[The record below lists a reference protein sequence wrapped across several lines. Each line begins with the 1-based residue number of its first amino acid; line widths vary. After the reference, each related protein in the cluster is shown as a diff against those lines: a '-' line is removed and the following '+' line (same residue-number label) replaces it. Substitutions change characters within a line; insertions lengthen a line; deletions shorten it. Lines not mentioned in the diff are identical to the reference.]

1 MISSI
6 RSLIN
11 SKFGAV
17 IALLFVGMIAIAFA
31 LGDVTGSGSFGG
43 LSGGNVARVGD
54 RNITLGELN
63 DALDNRLRAER
74 QNNPTLDMANFVE
87 GGGLDSTLEQLI
99 NRYALAEFGTRYGV
113 AVSDRL
119 IGSEIRKLP
128 GAMGLDGK
136 FSAEAFRAFAQQ
148 IGVSEQ
154 AIRDDIT
161 QNLFAQQIIPA
172 AASGPAAPDS
182 MVLPYASLVL
192 EQRSGQVA
200 SIPST
205 AFFPPTPPSETVLAK
220 YYNDNAAK
228 FTIPEKRAISY
239 AIFDKSIITAR
250 AKPSEADIAAY
261 YKANAAKYAASQTRN
276 ISQVIVPTEAAAK
289 SVVAQVTAGK
299 SLAEVAN
306 GLGLAVTTMNNV
318 AKANLAGTASPAIA
332 DAVFAAAKGTVAK
345 PARGKL
351 GWAVV
356 RVDAINQVAAKSLAA
371 ARAEIETELTKTRG
385 EEMLTEMTAE
395 IEDSF
400 ADGSTIT
407 DMAKQNGLK
416 VETSPKLLANGQNTA
431 NPGYKPIPEMQ
442 VILPAAFQLDTNGEA
457 QLVELVPGEKFAMI
471 AVADFD
477 EAAPPPLADVRP
489 IVQQQWALAE
499 GAKAARA
506 AAERIRKA
514 VDGGQP
520 LQTALSAANIQ
531 GAQIES
537 IKGTRADLSRQG
549 QQIAP
554 PVAMMFA
561 MKKGTA
567 KTLQGGG
574 NRGWYIVYLT
584 DVVKGDARGNAEM
597 LLARKQEISGL
608 LQTEYGAQL
617 IAAAA
622 KDVGVTKNDD
632 GIAELR
638 ARLTNRDGN

>member
-11 SKFGAV
+11 SKLGAL

-87 GGGLDSTLEQLI
+87 SGGLDSTLEQLI

-200 SIPST
+200 SVPST
-205 AFFPPTPPSETVLAK
+205 AFFPPNPPSEAVLVK

-239 AIFDKSIITAR
+239 AIFDKSIIAAR
-250 AKPSEADIAAY
+250 AKPTEADIAAY

-299 SLAEVAN
+299 SLADVAN

-371 ARAEIETELTKTRG
+371 ARAEIETELTKTRS

-395 IEDSF
+395 IEDAF

-416 VETSPKLLANGQNTA
+416 VETSPKLLANGQNTS

-477 EAAPPPLADVRP
+477 EAAPPPLADIRP

-499 GAKAARA
+499 GAKGARA

-514 VDGGQP
+514 IDAGQP
-520 LQTALSAANIQ
+520 LEAALTAANIQ
-531 GAQIES
+531 GAQVES

-554 PVAMMFA
+554 PIAMMFA

-567 KTLQGGG
+567 KILQGGG
-574 NRGWYIVYLT
+574 NRGWYVVYLT

-597 LLARKQEISGL
+597 LRARKQEISGL

-622 KDVGVTKNDD
+622 KDVGVKKNDD

-638 ARLTNRDGN
+638 TRLTNRDSN

>member
-74 QNNPTLDMANFVE
+74 QNNPTLDMTNFVE

-205 AFFPPTPPSETVLAK
+205 AFFPPNPPSETVLAK

>member
-31 LGDVTGSGSFGG
+31 LGDVTGSSSFGG

-161 QNLFAQQIIPA
+161 QNLFAQQIMPA

-205 AFFPPTPPSETVLAK
+205 AFFPPNPPSETVLAK

-584 DVVKGDARGNAEM
+584 DVVKGDARGNTEM

>member
-205 AFFPPTPPSETVLAK
+205 AFFPPNPPSETVLAK

-584 DVVKGDARGNAEM
+584 DVAKGDARGNTEM

>member
-11 SKFGAV
+11 SKLGAL

-31 LGDVTGSGSFGG
+31 LGDVTGSSSFGG

-136 FSAEAFRAFAQQ
+136 FSAEAFRAFAAQ

-182 MVLPYASLVL
+182 MVLPYASLIL

-205 AFFPPTPPSETVLAK
+205 AFFPPNPPSEAVLAK

-239 AIFDKSIITAR
+239 AIFDKSIIAAR

-261 YKANAAKYAASQTRN
+261 YKANSAKYAASQTRN

-289 SVVAQVTAGK
+289 SVAAQVNTGK

-306 GLGLAVTTMNNV
+306 GLGLSVTTMNNV
-318 AKANLAGTASPAIA
+318 AKANLAGTASPAVA

-356 RVDAINQVAAKSLAA
+356 RVDAINQVAAKSLVA
-371 ARAEIETELTKTRG
+371 ARAEIETELTKTRS
-385 EEMLTEMTAE
+385 EEMLTEMTGE

-400 ADGSTIT
+400 ADGATIT

-457 QLVELVPGEKFAMI
+457 QLVEIVPGEKFAMI

-499 GAKAARA
+499 GAKGARA

-514 VDGGQP
+514 IDAGQP
-520 LQTALSAANIQ
+520 LQAALTAANIQ
-531 GAQIES
+531 GAQVES

-549 QQIAP
+549 QPIAP
-554 PVAMMFA
+554 PLSLMFA

-567 KTLQGGG
+567 KILQGGG
-574 NRGWYIVYLT
+574 NRGWYVVYLT

-597 LLARKQEISGL
+597 LRARKQEISGL

>member
-74 QNNPTLDMANFVE
+74 QNNPTLDMTNFVE

>member
-205 AFFPPTPPSETVLAK
+205 AFFPPNPPSETVLAK

-239 AIFDKSIITAR
+239 AIFDKSIIAAR

-597 LLARKQEISGL
+597 LVARKQEISGL

>member
-11 SKFGAV
+11 SKLGAL

-31 LGDVTGSGSFGG
+31 LGDVTGSSSFGG

-136 FSAEAFRAFAQQ
+136 FSAEAFRAFATQ

-182 MVLPYASLVL
+182 MVLPYASLIL

-205 AFFPPTPPSETVLAK
+205 AFFPPNPPSEAVLAK

-239 AIFDKSIITAR
+239 AIFDKSIIAAR

-261 YKANAAKYAASQTRN
+261 YKANSAKYAASQTRN

-289 SVVAQVTAGK
+289 SVAAQVNTGK

-306 GLGLAVTTMNNV
+306 GLGLSVTTMNNV
-318 AKANLAGTASPAIA
+318 AKTNLAGTASPAVA

-371 ARAEIETELTKTRG
+371 ARAEIETELTKTRS
-385 EEMLTEMTAE
+385 EEMLTEMTGE

-400 ADGSTIT
+400 ADGATIT

-457 QLVELVPGEKFAMI
+457 QLVEIVPGEKFAMI

-499 GAKAARA
+499 GAKGARA

-514 VDGGQP
+514 IDAGQP
-520 LQTALSAANIQ
+520 LQAALTAASIQ
-531 GAQIES
+531 GAQVES

-549 QQIAP
+549 QPIAP
-554 PVAMMFA
+554 PLSMMFA
-561 MKKGTA
+561 MKEGTA
-567 KTLQGGG
+567 KILQGGG
-574 NRGWYIVYLT
+574 NRGWYVVYLT

-597 LLARKQEISGL
+597 LRARKQEISGL

>member
-205 AFFPPTPPSETVLAK
+205 AFFPPNPPSETVLAK

-371 ARAEIETELTKTRG
+371 ASAEIETELTKTRG

>member
-1 MISSI
+1 MISFI

-17 IALLFVGMIAIAFA
+17 FALIFIGMIAIAFA
-31 LGDVTGSGSFGG
+31 LGDVTGSGNFGG

-87 GGGLDSTLEQLI
+87 GGGLDSTLDQLV
-99 NRYALAEFGTRYGV
+99 NRYALAVFGDEHGV
-113 AVSDRL
+113 AVGKRL
-119 IGSEIRKLP
+119 VDSEIRKIP

-136 FSAEAFRAFAQQ
+136 FSGDAFRAFAQQ

-161 QNLFAQQIIPA
+161 QNLFAQQILPA

-182 MVLPYASLVL
+182 LVLPYASLVL
-192 EQRSGQVA
+192 EKRSGQVA
-200 SIPST
+200 SLPSS
-205 AFFPPTPPSETVLAK
+205 AFFPANPPSEAVLAK
-220 YYNDNAAK
+220 YYADNAVR
-228 FTIPEKRAISY
+228 FTIPERRAISY
-239 AIFDKSIITAR
+239 AIFDKSIIAAK

-289 SVVAQVTAGK
+289 SVVAQVAGGK
-299 SLAEVAN
+299 SLAQVAG
-306 GLGLAVTTMNNV
+306 GLGLSVTSMNNV
-318 AKANLAGTASPAIA
+318 AKTNLAGSASQAVA
-332 DAVFAAAKGTVAK
+332 DAVFAVPQGGIAK

-371 ARAEIETELTKTRG
+371 ARAEIEAELGKTRA

-395 IEDSF
+395 IEDAF

-407 DMAKQNGLK
+407 DLAKQNGLS
-416 VETSPKLLANGQNTA
+416 VETSPKLFANGQNPA
-431 NPGYKPIPEMQ
+431 NPAYKPIPEMQ
-442 VILPAAFQLDTNGEA
+442 VILPAAFQMETDGEA
-457 QLVELVPGEKFAMI
+457 QLIEIVSGERFAMV
-471 AVADFD
+471 AVADVE
-477 EAAPPPLADVRP
+477 EAAPPPLAAVRP
-489 IVQQQWALAE
+489 LVQQQWALAE
-499 GAKAARA
+499 GAKGARA
-506 AAERIRKA
+506 ASERVRKA
-514 VDGGQP
+514 VDGGQT
-520 LQTALSAANIQ
+520 LQAALAAANVP
-531 GAQIES
+531 GAVIEN
-537 IKGTRADLSRQG
+537 INGTRADLSREG
-549 QQIAP
+549 QPISP
-554 PVAMMFA
+554 PLSLMFA

-574 NRGWYIVYLT
+574 NRGWY
-584 DVVKGDARGNAEM
+584 VVFLDEVIKGNASGNTDM
-597 LLARKQEISGL
+597 LRARKQELSGL
-608 LQTEYGAQL
+608 LQQEYGAQL

-622 KDVGVTKNDD
+622 KAVGVEKNED
-632 GIAELR
+632 GIKELR

>member
-11 SKFGAV
+11 SKLGAL

-31 LGDVTGSGSFGG
+31 LGDVTGSSSFGG

-136 FSAEAFRAFAQQ
+136 FSAEAFRAFAAQ

-182 MVLPYASLVL
+182 MVLPYASLIL

-205 AFFPPTPPSETVLAK
+205 AFFPPNPPSEAVLAK

-239 AIFDKSIITAR
+239 AIFDKSIIAAR

-261 YKANAAKYAASQTRN
+261 YKANSAKYAASQTRN

-289 SVVAQVTAGK
+289 SVAAQVSTGK

-306 GLGLAVTTMNNV
+306 GLGLSVTTMNNV
-318 AKANLAGTASPAIA
+318 AKTNLAGTASPAVA

-371 ARAEIETELTKTRG
+371 ARAEIETELTKTRS
-385 EEMLTEMTAE
+385 EEMLTEMTGE

-400 ADGSTIT
+400 ADGATIT

-457 QLVELVPGEKFAMI
+457 QLVEIVPGEKFAMI

-499 GAKAARA
+499 GAKGARA

-514 VDGGQP
+514 IDAGQP
-520 LQTALSAANIQ
+520 LQAALTAANIQ
-531 GAQIES
+531 GAQVES

-549 QQIAP
+549 QPIAP
-554 PVAMMFA
+554 PLSMMFA

-567 KTLQGGG
+567 KILQGGG
-574 NRGWYIVYLT
+574 NRGWYVVHLT

-597 LLARKQEISGL
+597 LRARKQEISGL

>member
-205 AFFPPTPPSETVLAK
+205 AFFPPNPPSETVLAK

-318 AKANLAGTASPAIA
+318 AKANLAGSASPAIA